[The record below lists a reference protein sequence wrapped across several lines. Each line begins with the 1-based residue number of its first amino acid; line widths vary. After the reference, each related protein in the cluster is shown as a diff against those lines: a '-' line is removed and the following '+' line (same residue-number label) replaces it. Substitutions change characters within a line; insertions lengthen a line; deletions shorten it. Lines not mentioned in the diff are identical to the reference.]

1 VIARAVRL
9 LLIEDEVKLS
19 RTLSRALREEGFAVE
34 VAMDGDDGLFLAQ
47 TGGHDLIILD
57 VMLPGRNGFQILRE
71 LRAGGRASRVLM
83 LTARDALA
91 DRVRGLDEGADD
103 YLVKPFALPELIA
116 RVRALLRRSVS
127 GEGSVL
133 RCADLSLDVRTRRVE
148 RGGQRL
154 NLTAKE
160 TAVLELLLRQQG
172 ELVTRT
178 RLAESVWDE
187 NFDPMSNVI
196 DVTIYHLRE
205 KVDRAFPFALIHT
218 VRGAGYLLEAGSD
231 A

>member
-1 VIARAVRL
+1 MRL
-9 LLIEDEVKLS
+9 LLIEDEAKLA
-19 RTLSRALREEGFAVE
+19 RNLARALREEGFSVE
-34 VAMDGDDGLFLAQ
+34 VALDGDEGFFLAQ

-57 VMLPGRNGFQILRE
+57 VMLPEKNGFQILRE
-71 LRAGGRASRVLM
+71 LRAGGSAARVLM
-83 LTARDALA
+83 LTARDALG

-103 YLVKPFALPELIA
+103 YLVKPFALAELIA

-205 KVDRAFPFALIHT
+205 KVDRDFPSTLIQT
-218 VRGAGYLLEAGSD
+218 VRGAGYLLGAGSD